1 MTLSRRNFMQMGLG
15 AAALLASGIQVKA
28 YDCDKS
34 KPLCLQMYTVGGY
47 FRKDPEGT
55 MAKVAEMGYK
65 GIDYAGYPL
74 PVAELR
80 KLQDK
85 YGLFCLGTHT
95 GRGAI
100 ENLDN
105 LKRTIEDHLTLGAKY
120 IICPGMHNDGEAGW
134 TEAAKKFSAAS
145 AIAREA
151 GLYVGYHA
159 HQHDF
164 NVVTEDGRSS
174 WEVFADNSDKEVMMQ
189 IDMGHCVNKG
199 ADYAKLIKKYPGR
212 SKTVHVKESDGLVL
226 GDPKGRVDWQLT
238 FELLE
243 TIGGVE
249 AYTLEYEAGVD
260 RLQAAKMS
268 MEAWKRIHG

>member
-164 NVVTEDGRSS
+164 NIVTEDGRSS

-189 IDMGHCVNKG
+189 IDLGHCVNKG

-226 GDPKGRVDWQLT
+226 GDAKGRVDWQLT